1 LNRACATLLNPNK
14 AGATS
19 LDEVAALF
27 TDVARARDAMATLK
41 STHQAW
47 RGELAIARGTSEPL
61 PVSMRAEVVLG
72 SDGNALGFMLIL
84 QDLSEHMRVAEARRQ
99 LERSLSSTAQATSP
113 EAIVGSSVRDTD
125 TVINAILSNASVA
138 AMDIADSGSGP
149 YVAPLLQELES
160 STRRAAQLYR
170 QIRDLER

>member
-1 LNRACATLLNPNK
+1 
-14 AGATS
+14 
-19 LDEVAALF
+19 
-27 TDVARARDAMATLK
+27 
-41 STHQAW
+41 
-47 RGELAIARGTSEPL
+47 
-61 PVSMRAEVVLG
+61 VSMRAEVVLG